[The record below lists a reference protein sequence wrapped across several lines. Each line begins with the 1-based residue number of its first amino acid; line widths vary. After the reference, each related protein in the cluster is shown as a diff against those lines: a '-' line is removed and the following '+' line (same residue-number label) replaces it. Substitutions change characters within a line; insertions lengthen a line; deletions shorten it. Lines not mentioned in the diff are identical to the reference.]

1 MIKLVKFDNKTTYM
15 FPNGEIAPPEKIAQQ
30 FPAVTQFTHVLEIN
44 GDMCQAVINLNAL
57 RNIHNISPTLTEDEA
72 ITAIETIINTPAPP
86 PEPSA
91 EERIASA
98 MEFQNLMM
106 L

>member
-15 FPNGEIAPPEKIAQQ
+15 FPNGEIATPQKITEQ
-30 FPAVTQFTHVLEIN
+30 FPAVAQFVHVLEVS
-44 GDMCQAVINLNAL
+44 GDVCQAVMNLNAL
-57 RNIHNISPTLTEDEA
+57 RNIHNINPTLSEVDAILAIEA
-72 ITAIETIINTPAPP
+72 IMNTPAPP
-86 PEPSA
+86 TEPSA